1 MQNSISVAERR
12 ATEGSSGAR
21 AVNTGRMSQ
30 LVDRA
35 LRLWIQP
42 LPEGDDAIAAFR
54 MVYTDPLDVNG
65 ESTALQ
71 VVVDRARMLQRALEG
86 TADHIKERFEAP
98 GRQAFA
104 FRITGHHVGPLQT
117 PLGEIAA
124 TGRDVTLDGMDIFVV
139 DDEAERVTG
148 VWAIADFLD
157 LLMQSGAVELATRS
171 TT

>member
-1 MQNSISVAERR
+1 
-12 ATEGSSGAR
+12 
-21 AVNTGRMSQ
+21 MSP

-35 LRLWIQP
+35 LRLWSEP
-42 LPEGDDAIAAFR
+42 LPEGDDAMAAFR
-54 MVYTDPLDVNG
+54 TVYTDPLDVNG
-65 ESTALQ
+65 EATALQ
-71 VVVDRARMLQRALEG
+71 VVVDRARMLQRALDG
-86 TADHIKERFEAP
+86 TAHHIKEWFEAP

-104 FRITGHHVGPLQT
+104 FRITGRHVGPLQT

-157 LLMQSGAVELATRS
+157 LLMQAGAVERATRS

>member
-1 MQNSISVAERR
+1 
-12 ATEGSSGAR
+12 
-21 AVNTGRMSQ
+21 MSQ

-35 LRLWIQP
+35 LRLWSEP
-42 LPEGDDAIAAFR
+42 LPEGDDAMAVFR
-54 MVYTDPLDVNG
+54 TVYTDPLDVNG

-71 VVVDRARMLQRALEG
+71 VVVDRARMLQRALDG
-86 TADHIKERFEAP
+86 TVHHIKEQFEAP

-104 FRITGHHVGPLQT
+104 FRITGRHVGPLQT
-117 PLGEIAA
+117 RLGEIAA
-124 TGRDVTLDGMDIFVV
+124 TGRELTLDGMDIFVV

-157 LLMQSGAVELATRS
+157 LLMQAGAIERATSS